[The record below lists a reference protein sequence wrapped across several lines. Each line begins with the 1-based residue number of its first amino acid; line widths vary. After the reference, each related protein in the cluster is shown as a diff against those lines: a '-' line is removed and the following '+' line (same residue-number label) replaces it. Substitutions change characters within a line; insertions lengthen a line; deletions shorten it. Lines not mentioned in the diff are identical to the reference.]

1 MTQPRLTTGLVVAV
15 VSVAVITG
23 AIFGLRE
30 AVPVLSTG
38 VVYLL
43 GVLLVSGYWG
53 LGLGLVTAVMSAAAF
68 NFFHIHPT
76 GEFSIADG
84 ENWVALGVLFVA
96 AVVTGTLAEAARRR
110 AEEAEQRR
118 READLSAEM
127 ARLLLSGA
135 STEDSLGAVGQRI
148 AKAYD
153 LPSVSLEL
161 AWTSGDDRRRAL
173 PLLADGQRA
182 GTLLVPSDTD
192 DGVLEALQ
200 DRVIPSL
207 EALIGAARKREE
219 LETQVVETKAL
230 RRSNVVKTTLLRS
243 VSHDL
248 RTPLTAITTAAS
260 GLGSDTLSPDERR
273 ELSAVISEESER
285 LSRLVENLLDLS
297 RLQSGAAEPRA
308 DWCSIDEVVAAA
320 IDSLPASPGGFD
332 VESGRRPPDDPCRLV
347 AARARP
353 GQRAGQRRA
362 AWRRPSP
369 WRSARAPRARC

>member
-1 MTQPRLTTGLVVAV
+1 MKQPRLTTGLVAAV
-15 VSVAVITG
+15 VSVAAITG

-43 GVLLVSGYWG
+43 GVLLVSGLLGPG
-53 LGLGLVTAVMSAAAF
+53 LGIVTAFLSAAAF
-68 NFFHIHPT
+68 NFFHIPPT
-76 GEFSIADG
+76 GEFTISDG
-84 ENWVALGVLFVA
+84 ENWVALGVFFVA

-110 AEEAEQRR
+110 AEEADQRR

-135 STEDSLGAVGQRI
+135 STRSRSGRWDSGSRRPTTCPRSRSSSRG
-148 AKAYD
+148 
-153 LPSVSLEL
+153 P
-161 AWTSGDDRRRAL
+161 SGDDRRRAL

-182 GTLLVPSDTD
+182 GTLLVPTDTD
-192 DGVLEALQ
+192 DHVFEALQ
-200 DRVIPSL
+200 DRVVPSL

-260 GLGSDTLSPDERR
+260 GLGSDTLSPEERR
-273 ELSAVISEESER
+273 EL
-285 LSRLVENLLDLS
+285 L
-297 RLQSGAAEPRA
+297 
-308 DWCSIDEVVAAA
+308 
-320 IDSLPASPGGFD
+320 GGD
-332 VESGRRPPDDPCRLV
+332 R
-347 AARARP
+347 
-353 GQRAGQRRA
+353 
-362 AWRRPSP
+362 
-369 WRSARAPRARC
+369 